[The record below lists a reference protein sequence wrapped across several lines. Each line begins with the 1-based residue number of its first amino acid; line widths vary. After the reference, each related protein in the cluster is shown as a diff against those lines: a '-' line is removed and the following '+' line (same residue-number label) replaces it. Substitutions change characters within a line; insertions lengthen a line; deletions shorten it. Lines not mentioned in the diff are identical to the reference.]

1 MNWSLATVDAIKESD
16 LQVSLVVGAL
26 CIIPACVVAVVTEAE
41 EVIKVIE
48 ELRLVVAL
56 TLVYCPL
63 PPARVTIV
71 MLTSR
76 IRLIKEVFVRFPVF
90 FASAGKLS
98 PIIFPPF
105 IVGAIALGP
114 ATSLM
119 LRHVLV
125 FVVAIGGGTR
135 PLHVAVITAST
146 GRFKSLLLIVL
157 IALALVRQ
165 CLVSFLDHLELL
177 TCALVR
183 VEIRM
188 EFFGKLKVL

>member
-1 MNWSLATVDAIKESD
+1 MNRRLTTVDAIKEYD
-16 LQVSLVVGAL
+16 LQVCLVVGAL
-26 CIIPACVVAVVTEAE
+26 CVIPTCVVARVTEAE

-56 TLVYCPL
+56 TFVCCAL

-71 MLTSR
+71 VLTSR

-90 FASAGKLS
+90 FARAGELG

-125 FVVAIGGGTR
+125 FVITVGGGTR
-135 PLHVAVITAST
+135 SLHVAVETASA
-146 GRFKSLLLIVL
+146 GRFNKSLLLVVL
-157 IALALVRQ
+157 IALALVR
-165 CLVSFLDHLELL
+165 
-177 TCALVR
+177 
-183 VEIRM
+183 
-188 EFFGKLKVL
+188 